1 MKKAIVTGSTGFIG
15 SSFVEFLVSKGIDVL
30 ALGRKNLN
38 DISSIRRK
46 RIEGSTYLKIDMNN
60 ISELSIQ
67 IDHIKWDVE
76 DDCVFFNLAWG
87 GESKLSD
94 LNIYAQMQNVSWS
107 INALEVSA
115 DIGCNRFIQVGTMEE
130 ALPINI

>member
-60 ISELSIQ
+60 FSE
-67 IDHIKWDVE
+67 DMHHW
-76 DDCVFFNLAWG
+76 
-87 GESKLSD
+87 
-94 LNIYAQMQNVSWS
+94 
-107 INALEVSA
+107 
-115 DIGCNRFIQVGTMEE
+115 
-130 ALPINI
+130 